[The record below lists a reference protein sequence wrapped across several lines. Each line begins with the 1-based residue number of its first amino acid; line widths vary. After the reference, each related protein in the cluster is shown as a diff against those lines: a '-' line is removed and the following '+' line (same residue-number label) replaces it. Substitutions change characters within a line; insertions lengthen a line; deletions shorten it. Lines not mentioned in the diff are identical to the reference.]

1 MLVVPAP
8 KNAITPEQVSS
19 LSVSQISKKYSQ
31 GQLDHLITQLE
42 TGMKDLLDAGDMTRA
57 NKMNELIGNVIDA
70 RNDAKPDI
78 TPEQSALDTKKAEE
92 LGFDH
97 PAQVINS
104 VAKRTGVKYPTMADI
119 PEDVLKQ
126 VATERAGEKLEEVHN
141 MLAQGIDPND
151 KTARKKVDEFFDGLK
166 IKPDRSFALPIPP
179 PLWNGAIN
187 IIHSAVVG
195 GMKLAEAV
203 QKGVE
208 WLKQQGVQGDEL
220 DASEYQIREN
230 SGMNREFK
238 EKAQDYILQGRTDA
252 QSLSYLTKQGISK
265 PIALAILGDA
275 KANPIPPKDRKL
287 TLETAIKEH
296 FKLEDQWLGEKE
308 NIKFKSQQE
317 ARGFQ
322 ERMQK
327 ATPKRDANGKKQ
339 NWKDVDRA
347 IHVYLDLQRNPE
359 HATEMREHLTP
370 EQVKILDMAQNLT
383 DAQKQI
389 AADIRSQYQQVGL
402 QAKNEGLIKDVLDNY
417 VARAW
422 DFANKE
428 GSTDM
433 FSKLKTSS
441 RHSLERS
448 LDTILEG
455 WSKGYKLKIEGASNN
470 LQALKVEI
478 GNVLESKK
486 LIERGL
492 DMKYDTGMLD
502 EEGKPVFAPLLV
514 THEPKDG
521 SGVKYAKINSPYYKK
536 WTYAGK
542 LEDVTQETVKAYGLR
557 RDVLITED
565 GTIMKKEDVYA
576 PEKIANSLN
585 NILDRS
591 ALVGIPGWDAVT
603 ELNRAMKT
611 TILSFS
617 GYHYFAFSRAHFLAG
632 QTGGKFANVNPITA
646 YKGGLNLMADQDP
659 HLSELIKGGM
669 TIGRAQDFQ
678 EGLSEHLTWLDHKLD
693 GLGWA
698 GDARKKMVDITDA
711 IHKHLFETY
720 GAGLKSFD
728 GVHLFRKELARA
740 QKAGELNPAKRLE
753 IATAVGRLMND
764 TYGGI
769 NWQRMHGNAF
779 QNATVRHTG
788 SLAILAID
796 WTASNLRF
804 FKNAFSKGY
813 EGQLYRRIW
822 GQVMARGLTAGAV
835 ANAGFAAMSAMIGQD
850 DDGDNWEQ
858 RFLAHYKRAW
868 MQGQENKANTYFG
881 TKLASSIVNVT
892 SIDLTALYHLMGG
905 DKDKV
910 MYYPVFGAYLDPLK
924 AASNPVKFIDN
935 KLAVLPKA
943 VMEAA
948 TGKDWQGKTYTTWDE
963 LMGNDDKGQYTR
975 KYRDKKT
982 GEVHLPGMEKGG
994 KHAGELVK
1002 WDFSSPTGLAPNQ
1015 YFTYFLN
1022 QVRGT
1027 MPVSAQNI
1035 WQSANGEKDWAYG
1048 IMNMLGLGVSVQKK
1062 TKSNE

>member
-1 MLVVPAP
+1 MPPISFQDCDFNLTMPDGSTQTFKGHDAFLDHLLSEEGKSLVMAAP
-8 KNAITPEQVSS
+8 TFSPEQVTA
-19 LSVSQISKKYSQ
+19 
-31 GQLDHLITQLE
+31 DTQ
-42 TGMKDLLDAGDMTRA
+42 RA
-57 NKMNELIGNVIDA
+57 TD
-70 RNDAKPDI
+70 
-78 TPEQSALDTKKAEE
+78 

-119 PEDVLKQ
+119 PEDVLKE
-126 VATERAGEKLEEVHN
+126 VAEERGKEKLDEVHN
-141 MLAQGIDPND
+141 MLANGIDPAD
-151 KTARKKVDEFFDGLK
+151 KSAIKKVDAFFNKMYLDTSGK
-166 IKPDRSFALPIPP
+166 NTYALPIPP
-179 PLWNGAIN
+179 QIINAAIRV
-187 IIHSAVVG
+187 IHTAAAAGVK
-195 GMKLAEAV
+195 MAEAV
-203 QKGVE
+203 QKGIE
-208 WLKQQGVQGDEL
+208 YLRSQGVEGDDL
-220 DASEYQIREN
+220 DAAHYEIREKTGLN
-230 SGMNREFK
+230 TELKS
-238 EKAQDYILQGRTDA
+238 KAQDYILDGRTDEK
-252 QSLSYLTKQGISK
+252 SLSYLIKQGVSK

-275 KANPIPPKDRKL
+275 KSNPIPAKDRKL
-287 TLETAIKEH
+287 TLENAIKEH

-322 ERMQK
+322 ERIQK

-339 NWKDVDRA
+339 SWKDVDRA

-383 DAQKQI
+383 PEQKQI
-389 AADIRSQYQQVGL
+389 ANDIKSQYQQVGL

-422 DFANKE
+422 NFENKD

-486 LIERGL
+486 LIQQGL
-492 DMKYDTGMLD
+492 DMKYDTGVKD
-502 EEGKPVFAPLLV
+502 EEGKPIFAPLLV

-521 SGVKYAKINSPYYKK
+521 RGVKYAKINSPYYKK
-536 WTYAGK
+536 WVYAGK
-542 LEDVTQETVKAYGLR
+542 LEDVTQETAKAYGMR
-557 RDVLITED
+557 RDILITED
-565 GTIMKKEDVYA
+565 GTIMAKEDVYA
-576 PEKIANSLN
+576 PEKIAKSLN

-591 ALVGIPGWDAVT
+591 ALADTPGIAGLT

-617 GYHYFAFSRAHFLAG
+617 GYHYFAFSRAHILAG
-632 QTGGKFANVNPITA
+632 QTGGKIANVNPVTA
-646 YKGGLNLMADQDP
+646 FKGGLNLMAAQDP
-659 HLSELIKGGM
+659 HLSDLIKGGM

-678 EGLSEHLTWLDHKLD
+678 EGMTEHLTWLDQKLD
-693 GLGWA
+693 KLGWP
-698 GDARKKMVDITDA
+698 GDARAKMVGVTDA

-720 GAGLKSFD
+720 GAGLKAFD
-728 GVHLFRKELARA
+728 GVNLYRKELD
-740 QKAGELNPAKRLE
+740 KAGKSGPVSAAQRTE

-779 QNATVRHTG
+779 QSATVRHVS
-788 SLAILAID
+788 SLALLAVD
-796 WTASNLRF
+796 WTSSNLRF

-822 GQVMARGLTAGAV
+822 GQTLARGLTIGAIT
-835 ANAGFAAMSAMIGQD
+835 NAGMAAMAGMVGED
-850 DDGDNWEQ
+850 NDGENWEQ

-868 MQGQENKANTYFG
+868 MQGQENKANTYLG
-881 TKLASSIVNVT
+881 TKITASIVNAT

-905 DKDKV
+905 DKDHV
-910 MYYPVFGAYLDPLK
+910 MYYPIFGAYLDPIK
-924 AASNPVKFIDN
+924 AATDPVKFIDN
-935 KLAVLPKA
+935 KLAVLPK
-943 VMEAA
+943 VGLEFA
-948 TGKDWQGKTYTTWDE
+948 TGKDWQGKAFTTWDE
-963 LMGNDDKGQYTR
+963 LMGMDDKGQYTR
-975 KYRDKKT
+975 KYKNKKT
-982 GEVHLPGMEKGG
+982 GEVFLPGMEKGG
-994 KHAGELVK
+994 KLEGQLTK
-1002 WDFSSPTGLAPNQ
+1002 WDYTHTGLSPDQ
-1015 YFTYFLN
+1015 YLSFMLN
-1022 QVRGT
+1022 QVRGA
-1027 MPVSAQNI
+1027 MPVSAQNL
-1035 WQSANGEKDWAYG
+1035 WQSANGERDWAYG
-1048 IMNMLGLGVSVQKK
+1048 LMNMLGLGVSTQKK